1 MVSAPDAPHPT
12 TNRSTPGLSTFK
24 DKRRSLVAAGVGN
37 ALEWF
42 DWNLYGIFSVYLAA
56 NAFNSDDPTSGLL
69 ATLAV
74 FAVGFVARPIG
85 GLVFGRLSDRLGRK
99 NILVA
104 TMCLLAAS
112 SVALAV
118 MPTYGH
124 FGVLASAYLLVAR
137 LIQGLAHGG
146 EAGVAYTYAAELA
159 PPNRRGLWG
168 SVPFIS
174 STIGL
179 MTATATAAV
188 LSALLTDADMN
199 SYGWRIGFAF
209 GGVLGIFALWLRRSA
224 VESDV
229 FIESA
234 EESAPEQRTVASKIG
249 IKHAIAIG
257 VRIILVSVGV
267 NMSFY
272 AWISFAPTN
281 AISQH
286 GMDPTAAFTVS
297 LVAQGL
303 IIILLPF
310 MGLLSDK
317 VGRKPMVFTQGVLL
331 IVLAFPIAGIVSDAP
346 WTLFVAILLGNIV
359 WACVGSIYS
368 AIVAEQTPTAV
379 RATIV
384 GFVVS
389 LSVAIFGGTA
399 PYLNTWLNSMDKG
412 WLFNCW
418 IMVLG
423 VMVII
428 GSFAIKE
435 TKGID
440 LRDLD
445 EQFEAKTR

>member
-1 MVSAPDAPHPT
+1 MVSAPDT
-12 TNRSTPGLSTFK
+12 SNSSSDTVTRSSSFAA
-24 DKRRSLVAAGVGN
+24 KRRSLVAAGVGN

-56 NAFNSDDPTSGLL
+56 NAFSSEDPTSGLL

-85 GLVFGRLSDRLGRK
+85 GLIFGRLSDRLGRK
-99 NILVA
+99 TILVA
-104 TMCLLAAS
+104 TMCLLAGS

-124 FGVLASAYLLVAR
+124 VGVIASVYLLVAR
-137 LIQGLAHGG
+137 LVQGLAHGG

-159 PPNRRGLWG
+159 PPERRGLWG

-174 STIGL
+174 STVGL
-179 MTATATAAV
+179 MTATASAAI
-188 LSALLTDADMN
+188 LSALLSDADME

-209 GGVLGIFALWLRRSA
+209 GGVLGLFALWLRRSA

-229 FIESA
+229 FIETA
-234 EESAPEQRTVASKIG
+234 EETAADERTVSRRIGSRQAILIG
-249 IKHAIAIG
+249 I
-257 VRIILVSVGV
+257 RIIMVSVGV

-286 GMDPTAAFTVS
+286 GMDQTSAFTVS

-310 MGLLSDK
+310 MGMLSDK
-317 VGRKPMVFTQGVLL
+317 IGRKPMVFTQGILM

-368 AIVAEQTPTAV
+368 AIVAEQAPTAV
-379 RATIV
+379 RATVV

-389 LSVAIFGGTA
+389 LSVAVFGGTA
-399 PYLNTWLNSMDKG
+399 PYLNTWLNSIDKG
-412 WLFNCW
+412 WLFNAW
-418 IMVLG
+418 IMLLG
-423 VMVII
+423 VMVVT
-428 GSFAIKE
+428 GSFVIRE
-435 TKGID
+435 TKGMD

-445 EQFEAKTR
+445 NELESRAS

>member
-1 MVSAPDAPHPT
+1 MVSAPDTSNSTSGTSA
-12 TNRSTPGLSTFK
+12 RSSSFAA
-24 DKRRSLVAAGVGN
+24 KRRSLVAAGVGN

-56 NAFNSDDPTSGLL
+56 NAFSSEDPTSGLL
-69 ATLAV
+69 STLAV
-74 FAVGFVARPIG
+74 FAVGFVARPVG
-85 GLVFGRLSDRLGRK
+85 GLLFGRLSDRLGRK
-99 NILVA
+99 MILVV

-112 SVALAV
+112 SVALAI
-118 MPTYGH
+118 MPTYGQV
-124 FGVLASAYLLVAR
+124 GVAASVFLLVAR

-159 PPNRRGLWG
+159 PPERRGLWG

-179 MTATATAAV
+179 MTATASAAI
-188 LSALLTDADMN
+188 LSALLSDAEMQ

-209 GGVLGIFALWLRRSA
+209 GGLLGLFALWLRRSA

-229 FIESA
+229 FIETA
-234 EESAPEQRTVASKIG
+234 EETSAAERTVSRRVGAKQ
-249 IKHAIAIG
+249 AILIG
-257 VRIILVSVGV
+257 VRIIMISVGV

-286 GMDPTAAFTVS
+286 GMDQTAAFTVS

-310 MGLLSDK
+310 MGMLSDK
-317 VGRKPMVFTQGVLL
+317 VGRKPMVLTQGILM

-346 WTLFVAILLGNIV
+346 WTLFVAILLGNVV

-368 AIVAEQTPTAV
+368 AIVAEQAPTAV
-379 RATIV
+379 RATMV

-389 LSVAIFGGTA
+389 LSVAVFGGTA
-399 PYLNTWLNSMDKG
+399 PYLNTWLNSIDKG
-412 WLFNCW
+412 WVFNAW
-418 IMVLG
+418 IMLLG
-423 VMVII
+423 VMVIA
-428 GSFAIKE
+428 GSFVIRE

-445 EQFEAKTR
+445 DKLEAKAS

>member
-1 MVSAPDAPHPT
+1 MVSAPDTSNSTSGTSA
-12 TNRSTPGLSTFK
+12 RSSSFAA
-24 DKRRSLVAAGVGN
+24 KRRSLVAAGVGN

-56 NAFNSDDPTSGLL
+56 NAFSSEDPTSGLL
-69 ATLAV
+69 STLAV
-74 FAVGFVARPIG
+74 FAVGFVARPVG
-85 GLVFGRLSDRLGRK
+85 GLLFGRLSDRLGRK
-99 NILVA
+99 MILVV

-112 SVALAV
+112 SVALAI
-118 MPTYGH
+118 MPTYGQV
-124 FGVLASAYLLVAR
+124 GVAASVFLLVAR

-159 PPNRRGLWG
+159 PPERRGLWG

-179 MTATATAAV
+179 MTATASAAI
-188 LSALLTDADMN
+188 LSALLSDAEMQ

-209 GGVLGIFALWLRRSA
+209 GGLLGLFALWLRRSA

-229 FIESA
+229 FIETA
-234 EESAPEQRTVASKIG
+234 EETSPEERTVSRRVGAKQ
-249 IKHAIAIG
+249 AILIG
-257 VRIILVSVGV
+257 VRIIMISVGV

-286 GMDPTAAFTVS
+286 GMDQTAAFTVS

-310 MGLLSDK
+310 MGMLSDK
-317 VGRKPMVFTQGVLL
+317 VGRKPMVLTQGILM

-346 WTLFVAILLGNIV
+346 WTLFVAILLGNVV

-368 AIVAEQTPTAV
+368 AIVAEQAPTAV
-379 RATIV
+379 RATMV

-389 LSVAIFGGTA
+389 LSVAVFGGTA
-399 PYLNTWLNSMDKG
+399 PYLNTWLNSIDKG
-412 WLFNCW
+412 WVFNAW
-418 IMVLG
+418 IMLLG
-423 VMVII
+423 VMVIA
-428 GSFAIKE
+428 GSFVIRE

-445 EQFEAKTR
+445 DQLEAKAS

>member
-1 MVSAPDAPHPT
+1 MVSAPDT
-12 TNRSTPGLSTFK
+12 SNSSSGTSSRSSSFAA
-24 DKRRSLVAAGVGN
+24 KRRSLVAAGVGN

-56 NAFNSDDPTSGLL
+56 NAFSSEDPTSGLL

-74 FAVGFVARPIG
+74 FAVGFVARPVG
-85 GLVFGRLSDRLGRK
+85 GLIFGRLSDRLGRK
-99 NILVA
+99 TILVV
-104 TMCLLAAS
+104 TMCLLAGS

-118 MPTYGH
+118 MPTYGQV
-124 FGVLASAYLLVAR
+124 GVVASVFLLVAR

-159 PPNRRGLWG
+159 PPERRGLWG

-179 MTATATAAV
+179 MTATASAAI
-188 LSALLTDADMN
+188 LSALLSNADME

-209 GGVLGIFALWLRRSA
+209 GGVLGLFALWLRRSA

-229 FIESA
+229 FIETA
-234 EESAPEQRTVASKIG
+234 EETTPDERTVSRRIG
-249 IKHAIAIG
+249 AKQAVLIG
-257 VRIILVSVGV
+257 VRIIMVSVGV

-286 GMDPTAAFTVS
+286 GMDQTAAFTVS

-317 VGRKPMVFTQGVLL
+317 IGRKPMVLAQGILM

-368 AIVAEQTPTAV
+368 AIVAEQAPTAV
-379 RATIV
+379 RATVV

-389 LSVAIFGGTA
+389 LSVAVFGGTA
-399 PYLNTWLNSMDKG
+399 PYLNTWLNSIHKG
-412 WLFNCW
+412 WLFNAW
-418 IMVLG
+418 IMLLG
-423 VMVII
+423 VMVIT
-428 GSFAIKE
+428 GSFVIRE

-445 EQFEAKTR
+445 NELEAKAS

>member
-1 MVSAPDAPHPT
+1 MVSAPNAPSRAAAT
-12 TNRSTPGLSTFK
+12 ELSTFRER
-24 DKRRSLVAAGVGN
+24 RRSLVAAGVGN

-69 ATLAV
+69 ATMAV

-85 GLVFGRLSDRLGRK
+85 GLMFGRLSDRLGRK
-99 NILVA
+99 TILVV

-112 SVALAV
+112 SVAMAV

-124 FGVLASAYLLVAR
+124 VGVIASAYLLISR

-159 PPNRRGLWG
+159 PPERRGLWS
-168 SVPFIS
+168 SVPFVS
-174 STIGL
+174 STLGL
-179 MTATATAAV
+179 MTATATAAI
-188 LSALLTDADMN
+188 LSALLSAAEMN

-209 GGVLGIFALWLRRSA
+209 GGALGLFALWLRRSA

-229 FIESA
+229 FVERV
-234 EESAPEQRTVASKIG
+234 EEGGNAGHAAAPKMRPRQV
-249 IKHAIAIG
+249 IATAA
-257 VRIILVSVGV
+257 RIVMVSVGV
-267 NMSFY
+267 NISFY

-286 GMDPTAAFTVS
+286 GMNETAAFTVS
-297 LVAQGL
+297 LIAQGL
-303 IIILLPF
+303 IVILLPF

-317 VGRKPMVFTQGVLL
+317 IGRKPMVLAQGILM
-331 IVLAFPIAGIVSDAP
+331 IALAFPIATMVTDAP
-346 WTLFVAILLGNIV
+346 WTLFVASLLGQIV
-359 WACVGSIYS
+359 WACVGAMYS
-368 AIVAEQTPTAV
+368 AVVAEQAPTAV
-379 RATIV
+379 RATTV

-399 PYLNTWLNSMDKG
+399 PYLNTWLNSLNMG
-412 WLFNCW
+412 WMFNAW
-418 IMVLG
+418 IMLLG
-423 VMVII
+423 VLVII
-428 GSFAIKE
+428 GSFVIRE

-440 LRDLD
+440 LRELD
-445 EQFEAKTR
+445 GEFTTQDR

>member
-1 MVSAPDAPHPT
+1 MVSAPHTSDSSSGTSA
-12 TNRSTPGLSTFK
+12 RSSSFAA
-24 DKRRSLVAAGVGN
+24 KRRSLVAAGVGN

-56 NAFNSDDPTSGLL
+56 NAFSSENPTSGLL

-74 FAVGFVARPIG
+74 FAVGFVARPVG
-85 GLVFGRLSDRLGRK
+85 GLLFGRLSDRLGRK
-99 NILVA
+99 TILVV

-118 MPTYGH
+118 MPTYGQV
-124 FGVLASAYLLVAR
+124 GVVASVFLLVAR
-137 LIQGLAHGG
+137 LVQGLAHGG

-159 PPNRRGLWG
+159 PPERRGLWG

-179 MTATATAAV
+179 MTATASAAI
-188 LSALLTDADMN
+188 LSALLTDADMQT
-199 SYGWRIGFAF
+199 YGWRIGFAF
-209 GGVLGIFALWLRRSA
+209 GGVLGLFALWLRRSA
-224 VESDV
+224 VESEV
-229 FIESA
+229 FIETA
-234 EESAPEQRTVASKIG
+234 EETTPDERTVSRRIG
-249 IKHAIAIG
+249 ARQAILIG
-257 VRIILVSVGV
+257 ARIIMISVGV

-286 GMDPTAAFTVS
+286 GMDQTAAFTVS

-317 VGRKPMVFTQGVLL
+317 IGRKPMVLTQGILM

-368 AIVAEQTPTAV
+368 AIVAEQAPTAV
-379 RATIV
+379 RATMV

-389 LSVAIFGGTA
+389 LSVAVFGGTA
-399 PYLNTWLNSMDKG
+399 PYLNTWLNSIDKG
-412 WLFNCW
+412 WLFNAW
-418 IMVLG
+418 IMLLG
-423 VMVII
+423 VMVIA
-428 GSFAIKE
+428 GSFVIRE

-440 LRDLD
+440 LRELD
-445 EQFEAKTR
+445 TELEARSS

>member
-1 MVSAPDAPHPT
+1 M
-12 TNRSTPGLSTFK
+12 
-24 DKRRSLVAAGVGN
+24 
-37 ALEWF
+37 
-42 DWNLYGIFSVYLAA
+42 FSVYLAA
-56 NAFNSDDPTSGLL
+56 NAFSSEDPTSGLL
-69 ATLAV
+69 STLAV
-74 FAVGFVARPIG
+74 FAVGFVARPVG
-85 GLVFGRLSDRLGRK
+85 GLLFGRLSDRLGRK
-99 NILVA
+99 MILVV

-112 SVALAV
+112 SVALAI
-118 MPTYGH
+118 MPTYGQV
-124 FGVLASAYLLVAR
+124 GVAASVFLLVAR

-159 PPNRRGLWG
+159 PPERRGLWG

-179 MTATATAAV
+179 MTATASAAI
-188 LSALLTDADMN
+188 LSALLSDAEMQ

-209 GGVLGIFALWLRRSA
+209 GGLLGLFALWLRRSA

-229 FIESA
+229 FIETA
-234 EESAPEQRTVASKIG
+234 EETSPEERTVSRRVGAKQ
-249 IKHAIAIG
+249 AILIG
-257 VRIILVSVGV
+257 VRIIMISVGV

-286 GMDPTAAFTVS
+286 GMDQTAAFTVS

-310 MGLLSDK
+310 MGMLSDK
-317 VGRKPMVFTQGVLL
+317 VGRKPMVLTQGILM

-346 WTLFVAILLGNIV
+346 WTLFVAILLGNVV

-368 AIVAEQTPTAV
+368 AIVAEQAPTAV
-379 RATIV
+379 RATMV

-389 LSVAIFGGTA
+389 LSVAVFGGTA
-399 PYLNTWLNSMDKG
+399 PYLNTWLNSIDKG
-412 WLFNCW
+412 WVFNAW
-418 IMVLG
+418 IMLLG
-423 VMVII
+423 VMVIA
-428 GSFAIKE
+428 GSFVIRE

-445 EQFEAKTR
+445 DQLEAKAS

>member
-1 MVSAPDAPHPT
+1 MVSASDT
-12 TNRSTPGLSTFK
+12 SVSRTSSFR

-42 DWNLYGIFSVYLAA
+42 DWNLYGIFSVYLAV
-56 NAFNSDDPTSGLL
+56 NAFDSADPTSGLL

-85 GLVFGRLSDRLGRK
+85 GLFFGRLSDRLGRK
-99 NILVA
+99 TILIV

-118 MPTYGH
+118 MPTYDQV
-124 FGVLASAYLLVAR
+124 GVVASAFLLVAR
-137 LIQGLAHGG
+137 LIQGVAHGG

-159 PPNRRGLWG
+159 PANRRGLWG

-174 STIGL
+174 STVGL
-179 MTATATAAV
+179 MVATACAAV
-188 LSALLTDADMN
+188 LSALLTKADMQ

-209 GGVLGIFALWLRRSA
+209 GGLLGLFALWLRRSA

-229 FIESA
+229 FIEA
-234 EESAPEQRTVASKIG
+234 ERDTAPQERTVTQSIG
-249 IKHAIAIG
+249 VKQAVSTG
-257 VRIILVSVGV
+257 VRIIMVSVGV
-267 NMSFY
+267 NISFY

-281 AISQH
+281 AIAQH
-286 GMDPTAAFTVS
+286 GMDPTSAFTVG

-303 IIILLPF
+303 IIVLLPF
-310 MGLLSDK
+310 MGLLSDRI
-317 VGRKPMVFTQGVLL
+317 GRKPMVFGQGVLM
-331 IVLAFPIAGIVSDAP
+331 IVLAFPIAGLVSDEP
-346 WTLFVAILLGNIV
+346 WTLFVAILLGNLV

-368 AIVAEQTPTAV
+368 AVVAEQAPTAV

-389 LSVAIFGGTA
+389 LSVAVFGGTA
-399 PYLNTWLNSMDKG
+399 PYLNTWLNSIDRG
-412 WLFNCW
+412 WLFNAW

-423 VMVII
+423 VLVIG
-428 GSFAIKE
+428 GSFAIRE

-445 EQFEAKTR
+445 AEFEAKDR

>member
-1 MVSAPDAPHPT
+1 MVSAPDTSNSNTDTSSPSSSFAA
-12 TNRSTPGLSTFK
+12 
-24 DKRRSLVAAGVGN
+24 KRRSLVAAGVGN

-56 NAFNSDDPTSGLL
+56 NAFSSEDPTSGLL

-74 FAVGFVARPIG
+74 FAVGFIARPVG
-85 GLVFGRLSDRLGRK
+85 GLIFGRLSDRLGRK
-99 NILVA
+99 TILVV
-104 TMCLLAAS
+104 TMCLLAGS

-118 MPTYGH
+118 MPTYGQV
-124 FGVLASAYLLVAR
+124 GVVASVFLLVAR
-137 LIQGLAHGG
+137 LVQGLAHGG

-159 PPNRRGLWG
+159 PPERRGLWG

-179 MTATATAAV
+179 MTATASAAI
-188 LSALLTDADMN
+188 LSALLSDADMQ

-209 GGVLGIFALWLRRSA
+209 GGVLGLFALWLRRSA

-229 FIESA
+229 FIETA
-234 EESAPEQRTVASKIG
+234 EETAPDERTVSRRIG
-249 IKHAIAIG
+249 ARQAILIG
-257 VRIILVSVGV
+257 TRIIMVSVGV

-286 GMDPTAAFTVS
+286 GMDQTSAFTVS

-317 VGRKPMVFTQGVLL
+317 IGRKPMVLTQGILM

-368 AIVAEQTPTAV
+368 AIVAEQAPTAV
-379 RATIV
+379 RATVV

-389 LSVAIFGGTA
+389 LSVAVFGGTA
-399 PYLNTWLNSMDKG
+399 PYLNTWLNSIDKG
-412 WLFNCW
+412 WLFNAW
-418 IMVLG
+418 IMLLG
-423 VMVII
+423 VMVIA
-428 GSFAIKE
+428 GSFVIRE

-445 EQFEAKTR
+445 NELKTRAS

>member
-1 MVSAPDAPHPT
+1 MVSAPDT
-12 TNRSTPGLSTFK
+12 SNSSSDTVTRSSSFAA
-24 DKRRSLVAAGVGN
+24 KRRSLVAAGVGN

-56 NAFNSDDPTSGLL
+56 NAFSSEDPTSGLL

-85 GLVFGRLSDRLGRK
+85 GLIFGRLSDRLGRK
-99 NILVA
+99 TILVA
-104 TMCLLAAS
+104 TMCLLAGS

-124 FGVLASAYLLVAR
+124 VGVIASVYLLVAR
-137 LIQGLAHGG
+137 LVQGLAHGG

-159 PPNRRGLWG
+159 PPERRGLWG

-174 STIGL
+174 STVGL
-179 MTATATAAV
+179 MTATASAAI
-188 LSALLTDADMN
+188 LSALLSDADME

-209 GGVLGIFALWLRRSA
+209 GGVLGLFALWLRRSA

-229 FIESA
+229 FIETA
-234 EESAPEQRTVASKIG
+234 EETAADERTVSRRIGARQAILIG
-249 IKHAIAIG
+249 I
-257 VRIILVSVGV
+257 RIIMVSVGV

-286 GMDPTAAFTVS
+286 GMDQTSAFTVS

-310 MGLLSDK
+310 MGMLSDK
-317 VGRKPMVFTQGVLL
+317 IGRKPMVFTQGILM

-346 WTLFVAILLGNIV
+346 WTLFVAILLGNLV

-368 AIVAEQTPTAV
+368 AIVAEQAPTAV
-379 RATIV
+379 RATVV

-389 LSVAIFGGTA
+389 LSVAVFGGTA
-399 PYLNTWLNSMDKG
+399 PYLNTWLNSIDKG
-412 WLFNCW
+412 WLFNAW
-418 IMVLG
+418 IMLLG
-423 VMVII
+423 VMVVT
-428 GSFAIKE
+428 GSFVIRE
-435 TKGID
+435 TKGMD

-445 EQFEAKTR
+445 NELESRAS

>member
-1 MVSAPDAPHPT
+1 MVSAPDTSNSTSGTSA
-12 TNRSTPGLSTFK
+12 RSSSFAA
-24 DKRRSLVAAGVGN
+24 KRRSLVAAGVGN

-56 NAFNSDDPTSGLL
+56 NAFSSEDPTSGLL
-69 ATLAV
+69 STLAV
-74 FAVGFVARPIG
+74 FAVGFVARPVG
-85 GLVFGRLSDRLGRK
+85 GLLFGRLSDRLGRK
-99 NILVA
+99 MILVV

-112 SVALAV
+112 SVALAI
-118 MPTYGH
+118 MPTYGQV
-124 FGVLASAYLLVAR
+124 GVAASVFLLVAR

-159 PPNRRGLWG
+159 PPERRGLWG

-179 MTATATAAV
+179 MTATASAAI
-188 LSALLTDADMN
+188 LSALLSDAEMQ

-209 GGVLGIFALWLRRSA
+209 GGLLGLFALWLRRSA

-229 FIESA
+229 FIETA
-234 EESAPEQRTVASKIG
+234 EEASAAERTVSRRVGAKQ
-249 IKHAIAIG
+249 AILIG
-257 VRIILVSVGV
+257 VRIIMISVGV

-286 GMDPTAAFTVS
+286 GMDQTAAFTVS

-310 MGLLSDK
+310 MGMLSDK
-317 VGRKPMVFTQGVLL
+317 VGRKPMVLTQGILM

-346 WTLFVAILLGNIV
+346 WTLFVAILLGNVV

-368 AIVAEQTPTAV
+368 AIVAEQAPTAV
-379 RATIV
+379 RATMV

-389 LSVAIFGGTA
+389 LSVAVFGGTA
-399 PYLNTWLNSMDKG
+399 PYLNTWLNSIDKG
-412 WLFNCW
+412 WVFNAW
-418 IMVLG
+418 IMLLG
-423 VMVII
+423 VMVIA
-428 GSFAIKE
+428 GSFVIRE

-445 EQFEAKTR
+445 DKLEAKAS

>member
-1 MVSAPDAPHPT
+1 MVSAPDTP
-12 TNRSTPGLSTFK
+12 STSTSPATEWSSFR

-42 DWNLYGIFSVYLAA
+42 DWNLYGIFSVFLAA

-74 FAVGFVARPIG
+74 FAVGFVARPVG
-85 GLVFGRLSDRLGRK
+85 GLVFGRLSDRVGRK

-112 SVALAV
+112 SIAMAV

-124 FGVLASAYLLVAR
+124 VGVFASIYLLVAR

-159 PPNRRGLWG
+159 PPKRRGLWG

-174 STIGL
+174 STFGL
-179 MTATATAAV
+179 MIATATAAI
-188 LSALLTDADMN
+188 LSALLSDTDMN

-209 GGVLGIFALWLRRSA
+209 GGLLGIFALWLRRSA

-229 FIESA
+229 FIENA
-234 EESAPEQRTVASKIG
+234 EEKTADEQTVGRRITAREAV
-249 IKHAIAIG
+249 AIAL
-257 VRIILVSVGV
+257 RIVMISVGV

-286 GMDPTAAFTVS
+286 GMDQTSAFTVS
-297 LVAQGL
+297 LIAQGL

-310 MGLLSDK
+310 MGMLSDRI
-317 VGRKPMVFTQGVLL
+317 GRKPMVFAQGVLM
-331 IVLAFPIAGIVSDAP
+331 IVLAFPIAGLVSDAP

-368 AIVAEQTPTAV
+368 AVVAEQAPTAV

-399 PYLNTWLNSMDKG
+399 PYLNTWLNSINHG
-412 WLFNCW
+412 WMFNAW
-418 IMVLG
+418 IMLLG
-423 VMVII
+423 VLVIA
-428 GSFAIKE
+428 GSFVIRE

-445 EQFEAKTR
+445 DEFEGRLR